1 MPPQI
6 ALLLC
11 FVFILAL
18 FKIDHKAKS
27 DVSAALWVPTIW
39 VIILASRMV
48 SEWFSI
54 TSSLQS
60 TEQYAEGSPLD
71 RSIFLSLIAIAS
83 VILIRRRINF
93 VNIIQNNV
101 WISLFL
107 LYCGISIAW
116 SDFPLVSFKR
126 YIKEIGNFLMVLI
139 VLSENAPTEAIKTL
153 VKRCAYLLIPLSIVL
168 YKYYPAL
175 GRAYGRHSGGLF
187 VTGVT
192 TNKNSLGVLCAISG
206 IILFWNLLLM
216 RGNKSISLNK
226 QKGLAQIVILAMTIW
241 LLWIAN
247 SATSNICFV
256 LGICILVAT
265 RMEGI
270 RKNIKFYT
278 LSAILIVSVSLMMF
292 DSLPF
297 LTGALGRDETLTGR
311 TEVWKSV
318 LEINTNPMF
327 GVGYGSFWLGN
338 RLERLWEQYWW
349 HPTEAH
355 NGYLEVYLQLG
366 IIGVIIVMG
375 VIFSAFRTVF
385 ATIKT
390 DFEYGSLQLAMLT
403 VATLYNVTESAFR
416 VDLLMYF
423 VFILVVMRFPRS
435 DKLSRVGG
443 TITADDTF
451 RANGNK
457 RLEELIGSSKKITAT
472 LP

>member
-1 MPPQI
+1 
-6 ALLLC
+6 
-11 FVFILAL
+11 
-18 FKIDHKAKS
+18 
-27 DVSAALWVPTIW
+27 
-39 VIILASRMV
+39 
-48 SEWFSI
+48 
-54 TSSLQS
+54 
-60 TEQYAEGSPLD
+60 
-71 RSIFLSLIAIAS
+71 
-83 VILIRRRINF
+83 
-93 VNIIQNNV
+93 
-101 WISLFL
+101 
-107 LYCGISIAW
+107 
-116 SDFPLVSFKR
+116 
-126 YIKEIGNFLMVLI
+126 MVLI